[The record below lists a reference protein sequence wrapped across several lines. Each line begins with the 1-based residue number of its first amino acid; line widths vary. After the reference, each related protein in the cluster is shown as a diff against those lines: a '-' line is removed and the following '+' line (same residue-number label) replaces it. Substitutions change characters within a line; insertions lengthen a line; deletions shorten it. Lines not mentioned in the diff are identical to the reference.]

1 MASHSIR
8 ASVCHE
14 AQRHLQQKMLV
25 VEGAVQ
31 KRKILGL
38 CYLHWMGMKIQLQ
51 CAHRDL
57 TSRYEH
63 VIQHRCDNQLL
74 RTCRCRITP
83 HFNDDYHCESGKV
96 LLSTLNGSAQEQ

>member
-1 MASHSIR
+1 MASHSIP

-14 AQRHLQQKMLV
+14 AQRRLQQKMLV
-25 VEGAVQ
+25 VARAGQ

-57 TSRYEH
+57 TTRVSM
-63 VIQHRCDNQLL
+63 QDNINAI
-74 RTCRCRITP
+74 TCNCAPVAIVALP
-83 HFNDDYHCESGKV
+83 HFVTMAIIVSLGN
-96 LLSTLNGSAQEQ
+96 

>member
-1 MASHSIR
+1 MASHSIP

-14 AQRHLQQKMLV
+14 AQRRLQQKMLV
-25 VEGAVQ
+25 VSRAVQ

-57 TSRYEH
+57 TTRVSM
-63 VIQHRCDNQLL
+63 QDNIDAIINYCALVVVAL
-74 RTCRCRITP
+74 P
-83 HFNDDYHCESGKV
+83 HILTMTIIVSPGKCC
-96 LLSTLNGSAQEQ
+96 